1 MIRYLSSRLFV
12 FIIAFFLL
20 TVFTFSLN
28 FFFPGDPVTNMTGVR
43 TFSDYYP
50 VISEIRGA
58 DKNIAFQYI
67 NYMQNLLSGN
77 WGASLSSGDYVF
89 EHTYQHLF
97 ASLELIVGALI
108 LAVLIGVP
116 SGIFAATQF
125 RGPIDKGVISLAMA
139 GYSIP
144 VFWLAQLLI
153 LFFAVKLD
161 WLPIT
166 GQINPLYGIA
176 PQSGSILIDIVISD
190 SDYKAAALQDALN
203 HLILPVIILSIMPMM
218 LLLRLMRNATQE
230 MLQKPYVK
238 AARARGLNEFQVLI
252 KHAVPNATQSVLQQ
266 VPLIFSLLLSNSIVI
281 ESIFNWPGIGNWL
294 VRAIFERDFPVIQAC
309 VLIIALTILLFNLV
323 VDLYR
328 GWRFPIVRQ
337 E

>member
-1 MIRYLSSRLFV
+1 
-12 FIIAFFLL
+12 
-20 TVFTFSLN
+20 
-28 FFFPGDPVTNMTGVR
+28 
-43 TFSDYYP
+43 
-50 VISEIRGA
+50 
-58 DKNIAFQYI
+58 
-67 NYMQNLLSGN
+67 MQNLLSGN

-97 ASLELIVGALI
+97 ASLELIVGALV

-176 PQSGSILIDIVISD
+176 PLSGSILIDIVISD

-218 LLLRLMRNATQE
+218 LLLRLMRNATQD

-266 VPLIFSLLLSNSIVI
+266 VSLIFSLLLSNSIVI

-294 VRAIFERDFPVIQAC
+294 VRAIFERDFPVIRL
-309 VLIIALTILLFNLV
+309 VYLLS
-323 VDLYR
+323 
-328 GWRFPIVRQ
+328 P
-337 E
+337 

>member
-1 MIRYLSSRLFV
+1 MIRYVSSRLMV
-12 FIIAFFLL
+12 FFIAFFLL
-20 TVFTFSLN
+20 TLFTFSLN
-28 FFFPGDPVTNMTGVR
+28 FFFPGDPLTNMTGIR
-43 TFSDYYP
+43 TFSKYYP
-50 VISEIRGA
+50 IVSELRGA
-58 DKNIAFQYI
+58 DENIAVQYL
-67 NYMQNLLSGN
+67 NYMQHLLSGN
-77 WGASLSSGDYVF
+77 WGISLSSGDGVF
-89 EHTYQHLF
+89 EQAYQHFF
-97 ASLELIVGALI
+97 ASIELIIIALV
-108 LAVLIGVP
+108 LAVIIGVP

-166 GQINPLYGIA
+166 GQINPLYGIT
-176 PQSGSILIDIVISD
+176 PKSGAILIDISASD
-190 SDYKAAALQDALN
+190 SSYKMAALQDALN
-203 HLILPVIILSIMPMM
+203 HLILPVVILSIMPMM

-238 AARARGLNEFQVLI
+238 AARARGLSEFQVLI
-252 KHAVPNATQSVLQQ
+252 KHAVPNAIQSLLQQ
-266 VPLIFSLLLSNSIVI
+266 VPLVFSLLLSNSIVI

-294 VRAIFERDFPVIQAC
+294 VRAIFERDFPVIQAG
-309 VLIIALTILLFNLV
+309 VLMIAFTILLFNLL

>member
-28 FFFPGDPVTNMTGVR
+28 FFFPGDALTNMTGVR

-50 VISEIRGA
+50 ILSEARGT
-58 DKNIAFQYI
+58 DKNIALQYI
-67 NYMQNLLSGN
+67 NYMQHLLSGN

-89 EHTYQHLF
+89 KQAYQHLF
-97 ASLELIVGALI
+97 ASLELIIGALI

-116 SGIFAATQF
+116 SGVLAATQF
-125 RGPIDKGVISLAMA
+125 RGPIDKSVISLAMA

-176 PQSGSILIDIVISD
+176 PKSGAILLDIALSD
-190 SDYKAAALQDALN
+190 SDYKAAAFQDALN

-238 AARARGLNEFQVLI
+238 AARARGLNEFQVLL

-309 VLIIALTILLFNLV
+309 VLIIAFTILLFNLI

-328 GWRFPIVRQ
+328 GWRFPIVRH